1 MVRYGLIGLSL
12 IMLLSCSARS
22 RSVPKEYLPTI
33 NKAMKHATPVGK
45 RVLNTAHSMSYA
57 NPKVVRGSCWDYIN
71 AIYIRSGYGY
81 KKQTIFKGGKSGPYA
96 PIYTIESGDWLYHI
110 NHEYR
115 GVEHSGIFIDW
126 IDLERRKAL
135 MISYRG
141 MGSGEPA
148 RYQVYTLS
156 HVYNIKRGY

>member
-1 MVRYGLIGLSL
+1 MLRYGLIGLSL
-12 IMLLSCSARS
+12 MLLLSCSS
-22 RSVPKEYLPTI
+22 RPVPKEYIPTI
-33 NKAMKHATPVGK
+33 NKAMRNASPVGK
-45 RVLNTAHSMSYA
+45 RILKTAHSMSYTS
-57 NPKVVRGSCWDYIN
+57 PKVVRGSCWDYIN

-81 KKQTIFKGGKSGPYA
+81 KNQTIFKGGKGGPFA
-96 PIYTIESGDWLYHI
+96 PIYAIESGDWLYHI
-110 NHEYR
+110 NREYR
-115 GVEHSGIFIDW
+115 GIEHSGIFIDW